1 MPNFSVDSYVLLTRL
16 PVAPKSPRDLHAL
29 STPPAFILSQDQT
42 LNKNYFDKIN
52 YQNNFENLRFLD
64 GNP

>member
-1 MPNFSVDSYVLLTRL
+1 MNAAILKTASV
-16 PVAPKSPRDLHAL
+16 H
-29 STPPAFILSQDQT
+29 PAARERQGQT